1 MCFRM
6 AVVAAFVK
14 LPVPISVVSIV
25 RIADDSGV
33 DSDLPTSR
41 YGSGLISKWAF
52 FGVTCLLQLRIFCL
66 GLLQDGD
73 VGIGV
78 QPDHKKCCVSLTGFF
93 VIPTELV
100 GATQLQAS
108 KYA

>member
-41 YGSGLISKWAF
+41 Y
-52 FGVTCLLQLRIFCL
+52 
-66 GLLQDGD
+66 
-73 VGIGV
+73 
-78 QPDHKKCCVSLTGFF
+78 
-93 VIPTELV
+93 
-100 GATQLQAS
+100 
-108 KYA
+108 